1 MLKKSLIIIIFIII
15 IASLSFIF
23 FIKKETKLINKTEND
38 KFNNFE
44 ISNIE
49 QCRAEGG
56 FRAICATGKNNSDID
71 YKFVQVMINLL
82 DDSGNLVANSTD
94 TINNLDRK
102 QNWKFR
108 AAILDESATAFL
120 IKDVIGNS

>member
-1 MLKKSLIIIIFIII
+1 MLKKSLIIVIFIII
-15 IASLSFIF
+15 ISSLSFIYLS
-23 FIKKETKLINKTEND
+23 KNETKLINKTENN

-49 QCRAEGG
+49 QCREEGG
-56 FRAICATGKNNSDID
+56 FRAICAIIRNNSDKD
-71 YKFVQVMINLL
+71 YKFVQVQINLL
-82 DDSGNLVANSTD
+82 DDSDNLVGNSTA

-108 AAILDESATAFL
+108 AVVLDECATVFQ
-120 IKDVIGNS
+120 IKDIIGAN